1 MIRKV
6 NQSGISLIRS
16 SEGCKLEAYPD
27 PASPLAREKAKP
39 EAGRTK
45 GWQQLSGAPWT
56 IGYGSTGIDSYDVG
70 AIAGKPAPIG
80 PGTKWTQGQADQR
93 NQDDVDAFGAEVL
106 KLVKVELT
114 DNKFAALVCFAYNVG
129 ASNLRNS
136 GLLRML
142 NQGKYGEAADQFL
155 LWNKA
160 QGKVMNGLVKRREA
174 ERRLFLTA

>member
-1 MIRKV
+1 MSRKV

-16 SEGCKLEAYPD
+16 SEGCKLEAYAD
-27 PASPLAREKAKP
+27 PASPLARELSKP

-56 IGYGSTGIDSYDVG
+56 IGYGSTGIDSFNKD
-70 AIAGKPAPIG
+70 AAGKPMPIG
-80 PGTKWTQGQADQR
+80 PGTKWTQAQCDQR
-93 NQDDVDAFGAEVL
+93 NQEDVDAFGAEVL
-106 KLVKVELT
+106 KLVKAELT
-114 DNKFAALVCFAYNVG
+114 DNQFAALVCFAYNVG

-142 NQGKYGEAADQFL
+142 NQSKYGEAADQFL

-174 ERRLFLTA
+174 ERRLFLTP

>member
-70 AIAGKPAPIG
+70 AIAGKPG
-80 PGTKWTQGQADQR
+80 HKDSVTNVTKMTWMHLVQR
-93 NQDDVDAFGAEVL
+93 
-106 KLVKVELT
+106 
-114 DNKFAALVCFAYNVG
+114 Y
-129 ASNLRNS
+129 
-136 GLLRML
+136 
-142 NQGKYGEAADQFL
+142 
-155 LWNKA
+155 
-160 QGKVMNGLVKRREA
+160 
-174 ERRLFLTA
+174 